1 MAMDSGAAAP
11 PVLGLALG
19 GGIAR
24 GWAHIGVL
32 RALDAAGIR
41 PQVMCGTSVGA
52 LAGAAQLSGR
62 LDVLEAW
69 ARGLNR
75 DRMISYLDFG
85 LGQPCLIA
93 GRRLGRLLD
102 QSFGD
107 LRVEDLG
114 IPFGAICVDLFTGHE
129 ICLREGRVSD
139 VLQASYSLPGI
150 FPPRRVG
157 RHMLVDGA
165 LVNPVP
171 VSACVALGAEVVIA
185 VNLNGDI
192 MGRTRVPEG
201 GYARIAGFDILE
213 LMPAGG
219 LLTGINGIARRLF
232 RRDPEAPSLFG
243 VMMASLNIILD
254 RMGRSRLAAE
264 PPDVMI
270 APKLGHIGSAEFDRA
285 AEMIDLG
292 YEAAQ
297 EAIPDIREALRVTSY
312 GLSPASEPPDPAAK

>member
-1 MAMDSGAAAP
+1 MTMDASAEAP
-11 PVLGLALG
+11 PVLGLTLG

-41 PQVMCGTSVGA
+41 PQVVCGTSVGA
-52 LAGAAQLSGR
+52 LAGAAHLSGR
-62 LDVLEAW
+62 LDVLETW

-75 DRMISYLDFG
+75 QRMITYLDFG
-85 LGQPCLIA
+85 LGQPSLIS
-93 GRRLGRLLD
+93 GRKLGRLLD

-107 LRVEDLG
+107 LRIEDLG
-114 IPFGAICVDLFTGHE
+114 VPFGAVCVDLFTGHE
-129 ICLREGRVSD
+129 VCLSKGRVSE
-139 VLQASYSLPGI
+139 VIQASYALPGV

-171 VSACVALGAEVVIA
+171 VSVCRALGAEVVIA

-192 MGRTRVPEG
+192 MGKTRVPDG
-201 GYARIAGFDILE
+201 GYAHIAGFDVLE
-213 LMPAGG
+213 LMPGGG
-219 LLTGINGIARRLF
+219 LLSGINGIARKLF
-232 RRDPEAPSLFG
+232 RRDPNAPSLFG
-243 VMMASLNIILD
+243 VMMASLNIVLD
-254 RMGRSRLAAE
+254 RTGRSRLAAE
-264 PPDVMI
+264 PPDVLI

-292 YEAAQ
+292 YQAAE

-312 GLSPASEPPDPAAK
+312 GLEPGAPPATAPK